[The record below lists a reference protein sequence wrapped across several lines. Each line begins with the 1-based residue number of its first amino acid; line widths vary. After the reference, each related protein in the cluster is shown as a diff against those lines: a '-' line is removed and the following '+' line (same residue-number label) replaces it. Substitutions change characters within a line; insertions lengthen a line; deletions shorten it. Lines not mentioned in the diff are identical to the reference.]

1 MKAECETLAA
11 ADLITSS
18 ECALPWARLA
28 YGAAA
33 ILALAGLFTCWC
45 DTPMIWDGAYQF
57 CYSLRAQE
65 PYKYLTRFHSYIVWM
80 PMILLTHLTHNLTVL
95 KWAFGLPFALAPAAS
110 VLLSWLV
117 IRRLAPHLIIW
128 AIFGAAAAPLP
139 GQIFIINDS
148 IFQQHMFW
156 PVFLGLLLPLGPWQM
171 LGLALLAA
179 FQLSHQ
185 IGTVLL
191 TGGGAAAMVLAL
203 RDREHRLELL
213 IKSCVCFIL
222 AAVALWKMVHFPD
235 SYAQREFTW
244 ARLSETWQWG
254 VAGYPLRGVALMWS
268 AGLCLLICG
277 FLHPARLERARLIL
291 VCAATLCV
299 VAAAINWSYWAGR
312 QNGKLWA
319 DAVNYRR
326 WVVPLTLPF
335 YLLALVD
342 VWASNPDRRRVNRAG
357 QAPRVSLGYLIAC
370 TFALVLSI
378 QSVVWAR
385 LIDRLK
391 KDVERHADVIVPFSD
406 VAWIA
411 DTPADHWGTTSYVY
425 VWEGNEPR
433 HVLLDRATGN
443 QRDQLRAL
451 QSRPPLVPLS
461 PFTPVHP
468 QPGPAGF
475 FDFRP
480 MISRLRQ

>member
-1 MKAECETLAA
+1 MKAEYRNLAT
-11 ADLITSS
+11 ADLLTTSQRD
-18 ECALPWARLA
+18 LPWARLA
-28 YGAAA
+28 YVAAA
-33 ILALAGLFTCWC
+33 ILAVAGLFTCWC

-65 PYKYLTRFHSYIVWM
+65 PYKYLTRFHSYILWM
-80 PMILLTHLTHNLTVL
+80 PMIWLTHLTHNLTVL

-117 IRRLAPHLIIW
+117 VRREAPYLIIW

-156 PVFLGLLLPLGPWQM
+156 PVFLGLLLPLNPWQM
-171 LGLALLAA
+171 LGLGLLVV

-191 TGGGAAAMVLAL
+191 TGGAAAATVLAL
-203 RDREHRLELL
+203 RDREHRLQLL
-213 IKSCVCFIL
+213 MKAIVCFLL
-222 AAVALWKMVHFPD
+222 AALAFWKMIHFPD

-244 ARLSETWQWG
+244 ARASETWQWG
-254 VAGYPLRGVALMWS
+254 VTGYPLRGVALTWA
-268 AGLCLLICG
+268 AGLCLLASRLLQG
-277 FLHPARLERARLIL
+277 DHLERARVALRW
-291 VCAATLCV
+291 VATLCV

-312 QNGKLWA
+312 QGGKLWA
-319 DAVNYRR
+319 DALNYRR
-326 WVVPLTLPF
+326 WVVPLTVPF
-335 YLLALVD
+335 YLFALID
-342 VWASNPDRRRVNRAG
+342 VWSNVQGRRIVERTQQMPRA
-357 QAPRVSLGYLIAC
+357 SLGYLVAC

-378 QSVVWAR
+378 QSIVWAH

-391 KDVERHADVIVPFSD
+391 KDVESQADVVVPFSA
-406 VAWIA
+406 VSWIA
-411 DTPADHWGTTSYVY
+411 ETPADHWGTACYVY

-433 HVLLDRATGN
+433 HVLLDRAAGN

-451 QSRPPLVPLS
+451 HSQPPLVPLS

-480 MISRLRQ
+480 MISRLQK